1 MVVFHRSQPHNAHS
15 RLQIGVALLFVMLG
29 SFFPDVVFAQAP
41 QPVALSVDRNSL
53 PQGACYIL
61 TAENGA
67 NVILD
72 VQYTFNNGPVQT
84 VRGWPKLDDTGRAQV
99 CTDSATVIGSYAFV
113 AMRNT
118 LNAEWVPVQVP
129 IAVTPPLQPNFLSV
143 SPNTVSQGSCYVVF
157 VENGADMTL
166 DLQYAFNDGSAQT
179 LRGWPKLD
187 SGGRA
192 YVCASPATAIGNYSF
207 LAFRNTLNTDWVPVQ
222 VTVAAKAPH
231 PVSRTQLASDPVP
244 EVIKRA
250 LAVHGDGWITG
261 RIVDSVSEG
270 TLTWYT
276 VDGPDPAFNMKLLAK
291 GLRKVQRIIREPG
304 ADLRQGTDGTQTW
317 SALSIGFWTSAAGQA
332 LQFIESQ
339 TVRSIQH
346 LFNYQAEG
354 LVLRD
359 LGVNNDARVIE
370 AEDRDGR
377 RTSYFID
384 VMTSRITRLEFVVG
398 ESKDPFSGRPTPNVD
413 TSIFS
418 DFRVVQGMLT
428 PFKIERY
435 INNFKHEDTQFAS
448 VRYNASVPDDAFR
461 PLP

>member
-1 MVVFHRSQPHNAHS
+1 MVVLHRLQPHNAYS
-15 RLQIGVALLFVMLG
+15 RLQVGVTLLFLMLG
-29 SFFPDVVFAQAP
+29 SFFPHVVFAQAP
-41 QPVALSVDRNSL
+41 QPASLSVDRNSL

-61 TAENGA
+61 AAEDGA

-84 VRGWPKLDDTGRAQV
+84 VRGWPRLDDTGRAQV
-99 CTDSATVIGSYAFV
+99 CTDSATVLGSYAFV

-129 IAVTPPLQPNFLSV
+129 VAVTPPLQPTFLSV
-143 SPNTVSQGSCYVVF
+143 SPSTVTPGGCYVVF
-157 VENGADMTL
+157 VENGADVTL
-166 DLQYAFNDGSAQT
+166 DIQYAFNAGSAQT
-179 LRGWPKLD
+179 VRGWPKLD
-187 SGGRA
+187 SSGRA
-192 YVCASPATAIGNYSF
+192 YVCASPDTAIGDYFF
-207 LAFRNTLNTDWVPVQ
+207 LAIRNAVTADWVPVRA
-222 VTVAAKAPH
+222 TVSVKEPK
-231 PVSRTQLASDPVP
+231 PVSRIQLARDPLS
-244 EVIKRA
+244 EVIERA

-276 VDGPDPAFNMKLLAK
+276 VDGPDPAFNMTLLAK
-291 GLRKVQRIIREPG
+291 GLRKVQRIVREPS
-304 ADLRQGTDGTQTW
+304 ADLRTGTDGTQTW
-317 SALSIGFWTSAAGQA
+317 HALSIGFWSIASGQA

-354 LVLRD
+354 LILRD
-359 LGVNNDARVIE
+359 LGVINEDRVIE

-377 RTSYFID
+377 RTGYFID

-398 ESKDPFSGRPTPNVD
+398 QSTDPFSGRSLPNVD
-413 TSIFS
+413 TSILS

-435 INNFKHEDTQFAS
+435 INNQKYEETRFTS
-448 VRYNASVPDDAFR
+448 VRYNVSVPDDAFR
-461 PLP
+461 PL